1 MRQKGNEERRDRV
14 SQAGKRGRADRQA
27 GREAGSS
34 RPTGRDAGRG
44 REERLDELYS
54 QEEGMQIEAGMLDLA
69 DMLVMKAE
77 RSRQRDEEG
86 DKQMVRRGIVS
97 HVERRLFVAG
107 GQANRYAVR

>member
-1 MRQKGNEERRDRV
+1 MRQKGNEERRDGV

-27 GREAGSS
+27 A

-54 QEEGMQIEAGMLDLA
+54 LEGMQMEASMLDLA

-77 RSRQRDEEG
+77 RSRQRDG
-86 DKQMVRRGIVS
+86 GRRRRGQADSEHRYSFTSRSQVIC
-97 HVERRLFVAG
+97 RR
-107 GQANRYAVR
+107 